1 MGIGKRTE
9 WLGGAGAGCNWRR
22 NDEAWDR
29 LGDALEMVKAAAG
42 PPHSKGGV
50 RVARR
55 KGRRARGLALRYRV
69 WAGPMVLRMKL
80 ASAWL

>member
-42 PPHSKGGV
+42 PPHSKGCRSRSAEEQAAGLGDSPC
-50 RVARR
+50 ATGF
-55 KGRRARGLALRYRV
+55 GRGRWSCG
-69 WAGPMVLRMKL
+69 
-80 ASAWL
+80 